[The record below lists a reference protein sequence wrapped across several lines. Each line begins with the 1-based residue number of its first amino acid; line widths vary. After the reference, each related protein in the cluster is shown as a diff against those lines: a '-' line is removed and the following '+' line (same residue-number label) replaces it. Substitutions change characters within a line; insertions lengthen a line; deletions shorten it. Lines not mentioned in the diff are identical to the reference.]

1 MWKKVVCVLYA
12 SCCITTAYAD
22 NDDTGQTTEKV
33 QVNAGSQDAI
43 GNMLLQSISLIGIPY
58 RWGGNNPE
66 QGMDCSGFIHYVFKK
81 SLGINLPR
89 TAAQMATV
97 GRRVNLDE
105 LEPGDLIFFTI
116 HHRYIDHVGM
126 YIGDNKFIQS
136 PHTGD
141 SIKVT
146 ELNSAWRSKITGAK
160 RIVQEDESE
169 DGATTV
175 ESFQDVND
183 EALPV
188 RAGYSRRRVA
198 KTRGSHSKQVTK
210 HHKNNTTHGHTKTS
224 KHAHKKKHG

>member
-1 MWKKVVCVLYA
+1 MLWKKIVCILFVWCFL
-12 SCCITTAYAD
+12 TTAYAKE
-22 NDDTGQTTEKV
+22 DDSDEITENVAVSAK
-33 QVNAGSQDAI
+33 SQDAI
-43 GNMLLQSISLIGIPY
+43 GDMLLQSISLIGIPY

-97 GRRVNLDE
+97 GIRVRLDD

-126 YIGDNKFIQS
+126 YIGNNKFIQS

-146 ELNSAWRSKITGAK
+146 ELNSTWRSMVTGAK
-160 RIVQEDESE
+160 RIIQEDEAE
-169 DGATTV
+169 NGGTTI
-175 ESFQDVND
+175 ETFQDINN

-188 RAGYSRRRVA
+188 RAGYSRHRVSKSRKNH
-198 KTRGSHSKQVTK
+198 KTSAVRY
-210 HHKNNTTHGHTKTS
+210 NNTTKKAKHSS
-224 KHAHKKKHG
+224 KKRRG